1 MNSDSQKSSISDKV
15 LDQIKG
21 DQVKMRPKIYFVLKT
36 LLIVLGIFIV
46 ALFALYLVSF
56 IVFAL
61 RASGAW
67 YLSGFGFPGIKASII
82 LIPWLLILM
91 ALILIIILEVLVK
104 RFSFSYRQPILY
116 SALAII
122 IFVLLG
128 SFAIGQTGLHPNLF
142 QRAREG
148 RLPVAEKFYR
158 GFGMGK
164 FHNVHRGI
172 VSGLTDNGFSI
183 KTCNDEILIVIVS
196 SETRFLFEGDVE
208 INDMVIILGER
219 DNHTITA
226 TGVRKV
232 DDEIGF
238 LPKRQIRMRLDK

>member
-21 DQVKMRPKIYFVLKT
+21 DQVKMKPRIYFVLKT

-46 ALFALYLVSF
+46 TLFALYLVSF

-67 YLSGFGFPGIKASII
+67 YLSGFGFRGIKASIV

-91 ALILIIILEVLVK
+91 FLALIIILEVLVK

-116 SALAII
+116 SVLGII
-122 IFVLLG
+122 IFVFLG
-128 SFAIGQTGLHPNLF
+128 SFAIGKTGLHPNLF
-142 QRAREG
+142 QKAREG

-158 GFGMGK
+158 GFGMAK

-172 VSGLTDNGFSI
+172 VSELIDNGFSI
-183 KTCNDEILIVIVS
+183 KTRNDEILTVVVS
-196 SETRFLFEGDVE
+196 PETRFLFKGNIKAGD
-208 INDMVIILGER
+208 IVIILGKR
-219 DNHTITA
+219 DDHTITA
-226 TGVRKV
+226 LGVRKIN
-232 DDEIGF
+232 DKIGL
-238 LPKRQIRMRLDK
+238 LPKRHMPLRLYK